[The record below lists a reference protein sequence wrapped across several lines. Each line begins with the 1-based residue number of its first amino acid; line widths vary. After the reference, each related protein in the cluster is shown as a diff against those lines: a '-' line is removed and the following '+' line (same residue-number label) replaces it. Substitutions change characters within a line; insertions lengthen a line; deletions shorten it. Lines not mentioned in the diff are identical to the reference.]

1 MIQVSQVLMM
11 ELKEIRLTELFGC
24 CASRTELTE
33 RHRTFSY
40 MPLRVRLD
48 RGTEPSLTA
57 TGIFTEVFC
66 VCSCSCAS
74 RICDKGRS
82 KSEAIVISDK

>member
-1 MIQVSQVLMM
+1 MM

-24 CASRTELTE
+24 LRIRTELTE

-40 MPLRVRLD
+40 TPLRARLG

-57 TGIFTEVFC
+57 TGNFH
-66 VCSCSCAS
+66 
-74 RICDKGRS
+74 RS
-82 KSEAIVISDK
+82 ILCMFLLLREQNL

>member
-1 MIQVSQVLMM
+1 MM
-11 ELKEIRLTELFGC
+11 ELKEIKLTELFGC
-24 CASRTELTE
+24 LRIRTELTE

-40 MPLRVRLD
+40 TPLRAGLG

-57 TGIFTEVFC
+57 TEIFTEVFC

-74 RICDKGRS
+74 RICDKGKN
-82 KSEAIVISDK
+82 KSEAIVISDR